1 MQSPRY
7 RLQNTFSQGLINYGE
22 ENGQDTFIISME
34 KMEDDKEVMIINP
47 AIMSEISTTSLILQF
62 FIAMPHTGD

>member
-34 KMEDDKEVMIINP
+34 KMEDDKEVMIRNP
-47 AIMSEISTTSLILQF
+47 AIMSEISTTSC
-62 FIAMPHTGD
+62 